1 MTFEKQPRESAKA
14 FAAFSA
20 YLGMGPERSLAAVGG
35 KLGKSKQMM
44 EKWSKKYAWSER
56 VQAHGAY
63 LAAVE
68 AEATALLVRG
78 KAVEWLKRQQ
88 EAREREWGMH
98 EKCIAAAKRALG
110 AFMEREKIYVN
121 LADIA
126 RMVEVASKMGRLAS
140 GMATDKTEVTG
151 ADGGPI
157 RIEIE
162 AALDKIYGKPIPG
175 EVVDIE
181 EIGKQK
187 AESRNES
194 QSLLTSGATG
204 GKE

>member
-1 MTFEKQPRESAKA
+1 MPLTFEQQPRESAKA
-14 FAAFSA
+14 FAAFSL
-20 YLGMGPERSLAAVGG
+20 YLNMGPERSLAAVGG

-63 LAAVE
+63 LGAVE

-78 KAVEWLKRQQ
+78 KAAEWLKRQQ
-88 EAREREWGMH
+88 EAREREWEMH
-98 EKCIAAAKRALG
+98 EKCIAAAKRAL
-110 AFMEREKIYVN
+110 ACFMAREKIYVN

-151 ADGGPI
+151 EEGGPI
-157 RIEIE
+157 RVEVE
-162 AALDKIYGKPIPG
+162 AALDKIYGKPVPG
-175 EVVDIE
+175 EVVDVE
-181 EIGKQK
+181 AAPALPALTEGKQ
-187 AESRNES
+187 
-194 QSLLTSGATG
+194 
-204 GKE
+204 

>member
-1 MTFEKQPRESAKA
+1 MPMTFEKQPRESAKA

-20 YLGMGPERSLAAVGG
+20 YLGMGPERSLAAVGA

-88 EAREREWGMH
+88 EAREREWEMH
-98 EKCIAAAKRALG
+98 EKHRRGEAG
-110 AFMEREKIYVN
+110 A
-121 LADIA
+121 
-126 RMVEVASKMGRLAS
+126 GRVHGAGEDLCEP
-140 GMATDKTEVTG
+140 GG
-151 ADGGPI
+151 HRADGRGGEQDGPAGI
-157 RIEIE
+157 G
-162 AALDKIYGKPIPG
+162 YG
-175 EVVDIE
+175 D
-181 EIGKQK
+181 
-187 AESRNES
+187 R
-194 QSLLTSGATG
+194 
-204 GKE
+204 